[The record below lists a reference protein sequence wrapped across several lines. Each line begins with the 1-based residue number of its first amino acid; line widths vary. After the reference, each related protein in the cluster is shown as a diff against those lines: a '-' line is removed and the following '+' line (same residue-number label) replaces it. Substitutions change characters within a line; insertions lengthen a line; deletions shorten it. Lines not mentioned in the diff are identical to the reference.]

1 MSSTAPAARPHGSW
15 WLLAV
20 SVALLVGLSLVLS
33 AGPASAHA
41 TLIDADPADRS
52 ELAQPPSRVQLT
64 FSEPVEVPTGG
75 VRVLDESAERVD
87 LGTSA
92 TGDKAVVAVDLPAD
106 LPDGG
111 YVVIFR
117 VVSED
122 SHPASGVRTF
132 TVGDAEAVGDA
143 LLQDLATGGDPG
155 LALQVGRGVRGLG
168 YLATLLAAGAAFAAW
183 RLVRRQEELSTAHRL
198 ATLAARAGLL
208 IALVAVP
215 VQAVSVTGELSAAWS
230 PVALSETLASPF
242 GLSAVLRAIWLAAL
256 AVLLWLRASRA
267 AASAAG
273 ALAVASF
280 VLDGHQRSVE
290 PGWLLIG
297 GDLLHLAAAAVW
309 IGGLAL
315 LVLELRR
322 PDAREDP
329 VGAAGLVARFSTLAL
344 VTIGALAVGG
354 VLMAP
359 PLLGSVG
366 ALTATGYGRVF
377 LGKLALVGVIVAVA
391 AYNRGRLVPAIAGGD
406 EPHRETRTDRAWSQL
421 SRTMRIEGV
430 LVVAVL
436 FVTAVLATSQPG
448 SDAAGFGGVFQT
460 EVPLGGEHQVEVV
473 VDPNVAGSNAIHVF
487 AVDDTGRPSA
497 RIEDL
502 RLELT
507 YLPEGIGPIEI
518 TPFTAGPGHWTTTSD
533 ELRFPGDWEVR
544 VIGGLDRFTEVDAR
558 IVVPVGG

>member
-1 MSSTAPAARPHGSW
+1 MSAG
-15 WLLAV
+15 
-20 SVALLVGLSLVLS
+20 LLVGLLLVLS

-52 ELAQPPSRVQLT
+52 ELAAPPSEVRLT

-75 VRVLDESAERVD
+75 VRVLDSGAERVD

-92 TGDKAVVAVDLPAD
+92 TGDPAVVAVDLPDD

-117 VVSED
+117 VVSQD

-132 TVGDAEAVGDA
+132 TVGDAEEVGDA
-143 LLQDLATGGDPG
+143 LLADLATGGDPG
-155 LALQVGRGVRGLG
+155 LALQVGRGVRGLS

-183 RLVRRQEELSTAHRL
+183 QLVRRPEELRTAHRL
-198 ATLAARAGLL
+198 ATVAARTGLL
-208 IALVAVP
+208 LALLAVP
-215 VQAVSVTGELSAAWS
+215 VQTVSVAGELSAAWS
-230 PVALSETLASPF
+230 PVALSETLTSPF
-242 GLSAVLRAIWLAAL
+242 GLSAVLRVIWLAAL
-256 AVLLWLRASRA
+256 AVLLRLRASWVA
-267 AASAAG
+267 ATGAG

-280 VLDGHQRSVE
+280 VLDGHQRSVD

-297 GDLLHLAAAAVW
+297 GDLLHLGAAAVW

-315 LVLELRR
+315 LVLDLRR
-322 PDAREDP
+322 PDAHADP
-329 VGAAGLVARFSTLAL
+329 VGAAALVARFSTLAL
-344 VTIGALAVGG
+344 VTIGVLAVGG

-359 PLLGSVG
+359 ALLGSVG
-366 ALTATGYGRVF
+366 AFTATGYGRLF

-391 AYNRGRLVPAIAGGD
+391 AYNRARLVPAIAGDADPRQEARAG
-406 EPHRETRTDRAWSQL
+406 RAWAQL
-421 SRTMRIEGV
+421 SRTLRIEGV
-430 LVVAVL
+430 LVIAVL

-448 SDAAGFGGVFQT
+448 SDSAGFGGVFQT
-460 EVPLGGEHQVEVV
+460 EVPLGEEHQVEVV
-473 VDPNVAGSNAIHVF
+473 VDPNVAGSNAIHLF

-497 RIEDL
+497 QIEDL

-518 TPFTAGPGHWTTTSD
+518 TPFTAGPGHWTTTTD